1 EYTKSSMMDIYL
13 TLQSLLTQRL
23 SVKELHGPIG
33 IVNVASRV
41 AQAGIVPFLVFLGFL
56 SINLAVLNFLPIPLL
71 DGGHMVFLLW
81 EAAARRKPPEAVVVA
96 ASYAGL
102 LFVLGLMVTVIWVDI
117 ERWLSGG
124 L

>member
-1 EYTKSSMMDIYL
+1 QLFPLASVRKADTVPAALAMGWEYTKSSMMDIYL

-41 AQAGIVPFLVFLGFL
+41 AEAGIVPFLVFLGFL
-56 SINLAVLNFLPIPLL
+56 GINLAVLNFLPIPLL

-96 ASYAGL
+96 AS
-102 LFVLGLMVTVIWVDI
+102 
-117 ERWLSGG
+117 
-124 L
+124 